1 MASVSK
7 KVKIT
12 FWISTILVGLMTVP
26 SVFMMND
33 PQGIDVFKQL
43 GITGDWFRYEL
54 SIGKTLGGLILLAPF
69 IRGRLKEWT
78 YVALGID
85 FFSAGIALFTIM
97 GLAGLVFPGVCLAL
111 LAVSYLSYH
120 KIQGTKTPWY

>member
-1 MASVSK
+1 MAVSK

-12 FWISTILVGLMTVP
+12 YWVSTVLVALMTVP
-26 SVFMMND
+26 SVLMMND
-33 PQGIDVFKQL
+33 PQGIEVFKQL
-43 GITGDWFRYEL
+43 GITSDWFRYEL
-54 SIGKTLGGLILLAPF
+54 NIGKTLGGLILIAPF

-97 GLAGLVFPGVCLAL
+97 GFAGLAFPVVCFAL
-111 LAVSYLSYH
+111 LALSYLSYH

>member
-1 MASVSK
+1 MAVSK

-54 SIGKTLGGLILLAPF
+54 NIGKTLGGIILLLPF
-69 IRGRLKEWT
+69 I
-78 YVALGID
+78 
-85 FFSAGIALFTIM
+85 
-97 GLAGLVFPGVCLAL
+97 
-111 LAVSYLSYH
+111 
-120 KIQGTKTPWY
+120 

>member
-1 MASVSK
+1 MATVSK

-12 FWISTILVGLMTVP
+12 FWVSTILVALMTVP

-33 PQGIDVFKQL
+33 SQGIEIFKQL

-54 SIGKTLGGLILLAPF
+54 NIGKTIGGLILLAPF
-69 IRGRLKEWT
+69 INGRLKEWT
-78 YVALGID
+78 YVALGLD
-85 FFSAGIALFTIM
+85 FFSAGIALTTIM
-97 GLAGLVFPGVCLAL
+97 GVTGIIFPAVCLVI

-120 KIQGTKTPWY
+120 RIQGTKTPLY